1 MTLNKVKLA
10 DCCIIKPPKSEAKKL
25 IASDDLVSFVP
36 MKNLGIDTPGLLLDA
51 DKKLSDVSGS
61 YTYFKDNDVLLAKI
75 TPCFENGKLGVAK
88 GLTNG
93 IGFGSSEFIV
103 FRSKGNVVPEYL
115 YYYLLQQRFRDVG
128 KSIMTGAVGHKR
140 VPKDYIENS
149 EISLPSLET
158 QKQIVAKLDQA
169 FADIEKAKVNA
180 EQNLKN
186 AKELLESY
194 LQQLFSQR
202 SNGWEVK
209 PLESLAK
216 ITNGFSFKSGDFS
229 PNNDIKSI
237 KITNVGVKNFV
248 EESDNYLPSK
258 YIEKYSNYK
267 VSSGDLVIALTRTI
281 ISNGLKIAVV
291 PESYDGAL
299 LNQRVASIQVDE
311 SKILKSTLSSY
322 LSTKS
327 SISYVKSTVSEL
339 MQPNLSIKD
348 LKAFPIPVPPL
359 STQLNIEKNIKNLSD
374 RVTELTGIYEDKIQ
388 ALDELKQ
395 SILQKAFNGELV

>member
-36 MKNLGIDTPGLLLDA
+36 MKNLGIDTSDLLLDA

-103 FRSKGNVVPEYL
+103 FRSKGNIVPEYL

-128 KSIMTGAVGHKR
+128 KSVMTGAVGHKR

-149 EISLPSLET
+149 EILLPSLET
-158 QKQIVAKLDQA
+158 QKKIVAKLDQA

-186 AKELLESY
+186 AHELL
-194 LQQLFSQR
+194 LSQR
-202 SNGWEVK
+202 HEMFHAMS
-209 PLESLAK
+209 LESDLVPLTSVCNEIFAGGDAPKGNFSKDLSEKYK
-216 ITNGFSFKSGDFS
+216 IPIYANA
-229 PNNDIKSI
+229 
-237 KITNVGVKNFV
+237 VKNNGLYGFTDIARALKPAITVAARGSGTGHV
-248 EESDNYLPSK
+248 EMRMKPFFPIVRLIVLIPDSAVIILEYLKYAILGLDILSSGSAIPQLTVPMIKGYSVPLPSLK
-258 YIEKYSNYK
+258 VQRLMIEKFNKLSEQIACLESIYK
-267 VSSGDLVIALTRTI
+267 E
-281 ISNGLKIAVV
+281 KI
-291 PESYDGAL
+291 
-299 LNQRVASIQVDE
+299 NC
-311 SKILKSTLSSY
+311 
-322 LSTKS
+322 
-327 SISYVKSTVSEL
+327 
-339 MQPNLSIKD
+339 
-348 LKAFPIPVPPL
+348 
-359 STQLNIEKNIKNLSD
+359 
-374 RVTELTGIYEDKIQ
+374 
-388 ALDELKQ
+388 LDELKQ
-395 SILQKAFNGELV
+395 SILQKAFNGEIT